1 MNNIYSDIHKVFL
14 FVEMIELLPKWNKP
28 NLCGEKYQETP
39 LCVCVKVMAVIYT
52 DDQVFLFFFFTMIKL
67 LHKDD

>member
-1 MNNIYSDIHKVFL
+1 MKNIYSDIHKVFL

-28 NLCGEKYQETP
+28 NLCGEKYQET